1 MATLGGYVM
10 MKMMRM
16 SMPVMIT
23 KMKMSEQLIM
33 KVKMPEQL
41 IMKIKVPGMNMKI
54 KVLGMN
60 MKIKVPGMSMKIKV
74 PGMIRAGCG
83 TLMSKSCF

>member
-1 MATLGGYVM
+1 MATIGGYVM
-10 MKMMRM
+10 TKMMRM

-23 KMKMSEQLIM
+23 KIKMSEQLIM

-54 KVLGMN
+54 KV
-60 MKIKVPGMSMKIKV
+60 PG
-74 PGMIRAGCG
+74 
-83 TLMSKSCF
+83 